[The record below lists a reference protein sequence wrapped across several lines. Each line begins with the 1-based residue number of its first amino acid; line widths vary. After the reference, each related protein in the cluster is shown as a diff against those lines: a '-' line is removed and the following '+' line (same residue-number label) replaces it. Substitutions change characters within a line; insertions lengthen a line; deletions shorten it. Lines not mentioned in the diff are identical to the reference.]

1 MKEYIITVN
10 DPKDWDTLWDDLTKD
25 GLGDNFIP
33 QRAVEVI
40 NERPFQELMA
50 HFNLTDEEAA
60 AINQDP
66 RVLACELKA
75 DLRPNVIKKFNAV
88 RSTYNYNK
96 SNTTTNTMKNWGLLR
111 CINESNPFSSGLS
124 VNGDFTYTL
133 NGTGVDI
140 IVVDS
145 GVEANHPEFAV
156 NADGSGGT
164 RVVDFNWYSLGVP
177 GTATSASIGG
187 YLGDSDGHGSNCASI
202 AAGTTCGWASGAAIY
217 SIRIFSGYNITTGA
231 YLGAIDSDIAFDLV
245 KAFHLAKIAAGNTRP
260 TICTN
265 SWGYSGNYVGMQLTR
280 YRGVNYTTY
289 SPNSAYGEIGSEFPY
304 SQVTYLN
311 LSATDCANAGVI
323 LVGAAGNAGHKCD
336 VSGGLDYN
344 NYWTDGIDNY
354 YYQRGMS
361 PTMATG
367 MISVGA
373 EANSLTEEKAYYSE
387 SGPRVNL
394 YAPGQMIMGA
404 YANKSYVTA
413 AVTDPRNS
421 SYYLNKISGTSQAC
435 PQVTGLLACVLQAR
449 PTMTPAQAL
458 EFILNYAVSG
468 DLVQTGAS
476 SYSNTTDL
484 QGGANLILKTPFT
497 SAIRGTIT
505 STP

>member
-1 MKEYIITVN
+1 M
-10 DPKDWDTLWDDLTKD
+10 
-25 GLGDNFIP
+25 
-33 QRAVEVI
+33 
-40 NERPFQELMA
+40 
-50 HFNLTDEEAA
+50 
-60 AINQDP
+60 
-66 RVLACELKA
+66 
-75 DLRPNVIKKFNAV
+75 
-88 RSTYNYNK
+88 
-96 SNTTTNTMKNWGLLR
+96 
-111 CINESNPFSSGLS
+111 
-124 VNGDFTYTL
+124 
-133 NGTGVDI
+133 TGVQ
-140 IVVDS
+140 
-145 GVEANHPEFAV
+145 
-156 NADGSGGT
+156 T
-164 RVVDFNWYSLGVP
+164 
-177 GTATSASIGG
+177 
-187 YLGDSDGHGSNCASI
+187 CALPIS
-202 AAGTTCGWASGAAIY
+202 
-217 SIRIFSGYNITTGA
+217 
-231 YLGAIDSDIAFDLV
+231 
-245 KAFHLAKIAAGNTRP
+245 
-260 TICTN
+260 
-265 SWGYSGNYVGMQLTR
+265 
-280 YRGVNYTTY
+280 
-289 SPNSAYGEIGSEFPY
+289 
-304 SQVTYLN
+304 
-311 LSATDCANAGVI
+311 NAGVI

-404 YANKSYVTA
+404 YANKSFVTA